1 MHILGK
7 ARTIPSMGTVRPANG
22 TASAKSRIDTVVE
35 SFSERIARGLMRSG
49 ERLPSIRAASQAFGV
64 AKNTVV
70 DAYERLVATGLIE
83 SRPGSGFYVATRRTK
98 TPSQP
103 APEKVDAVDSV
114 WLLREQLEKRYT
126 VRVGDGRP
134 PPAWMEGSEVGRYLR
149 PVSKPGQ
156 RTIPES
162 YGSPFGLLPLRE
174 RIANLLA
181 ERSIAVTPAQLL
193 LTHGANDALDMI
205 VRHFVQPGDAV
216 LVDNPGYYPL
226 FGKLR
231 LAKAKLIGVRRNAD
245 GPDPDDL
252 AAQATASG
260 AKLFFTQSL
269 AHNPTGCSISL
280 PIAYRIMRVATET
293 NLTIIDSD
301 PFADV
306 MPPSSA
312 RLAAL
317 DQLDRVILVGT
328 FAKTL
333 SASLRSGYI
342 AARADITGA
351 LADLKMI
358 TRTNSS
364 GYVEQIIHDLIVS
377 GRYRGHVKR
386 LTGRIRDATHLAH
399 DTLKR
404 LGLPVFGDPGGGFYM
419 WCELPPAVSD
429 KELSRAAAERGI
441 LLAPGSA
448 FDPSGSAAIPAMR
461 INIAYL
467 QDPRFEAFMADMAAP
482 GPRPPGFSR
491 INPPPRRQ
499 PHPKG

>member
-1 MHILGK
+1 MAGTVCNEGYRARNALHILGK
-7 ARTIPSMGTVRPANG
+7 VRTIYSMGTAGPMDG
-22 TASAKSRIDTVVE
+22 AKSRIDTVIE
-35 SFSERIARGLMRSG
+35 SFSGQIERGLMRGG
-49 ERLPSIRAASQAFGV
+49 ERLPSIRAAAQAFGV
-64 AKNTVV
+64 SKNTVV

-83 SRPGSGFYVATRRTK
+83 SRPGSGFYVAARRAK
-98 TPSQP
+98 AAASP
-103 APEKVDAVDSV
+103 APDKIDAVDSV

-156 RTIPES
+156 RSIPES
-162 YGSPFGLLPLRE
+162 YGSPYGLLPLRE
-174 RIANLLA
+174 RIATLLA
-181 ERSIAVTPAQLL
+181 ERSIAATPSQLL

-205 VRHFVQPGDAV
+205 VRHFVEPGDTV
-216 LVDNPGYYPL
+216 LVDSPGYYPL

-231 LAKAKLIGVRRNAD
+231 LARAKIIGVRRNAD

-252 AAQATASG
+252 AAQAAASG

-280 PIAYRIMRVATET
+280 PVAYRVMRVATAS
-293 NLTIIDSD
+293 NLTIVDSD

-306 MPPSSA
+306 MPANSA

-317 DQLDRVILVGT
+317 DQLERVILVGT

-342 AARADITGA
+342 AAHTDITAA

-386 LTGRIRDATHLAH
+386 LTTRILEATHQAH

-404 LGLPVFGDPGGGFYM
+404 LRLPVFGDPGGGFYM
-419 WCELPPAVSD
+419 WCALPPHVSD
-429 KELSRAAAERGI
+429 KELSRTAAERGI

-448 FDPSGSAAIPAMR
+448 FDPTGHTAAPAMR
-461 INIAYL
+461 INIAYVG
-467 QDPRFEAFMADMAAP
+467 DPRFEAFIRETT
-482 GPRPPGFSR
+482 G
-491 INPPPRRQ
+491 
-499 PHPKG
+499 